1 VSGDGGNNWAQVE
14 RPQLDA
20 GQFGV
25 PGAIDGSCVPA
36 LAVGPDSCRFRV
48 ERNPRVLADITG
60 DGRADIV
67 GL

>member
-1 VSGDGGNNWAQVE
+1 
-14 RPQLDA
+14 
-20 GQFGV
+20 V